1 MVRFTG
7 HPGGVGFFRGKGGS
21 FLYEFGFGGG
31 FAIEDFEEGGYGL
44 GAAVFWKLD
53 GGVDGFAGGEGDIG
67 GEGRHWFA
75 ADTQIGRGN
84 HFTSQQIVERGSER
98 VDVACRRE
106 VPHIA

>member
-44 GAAVFWKLD
+44 GAAVF
-53 GGVDGFAGGEGDIG
+53 GEL
-67 GEGRHWFA
+67 
-75 ADTQIGRGN
+75 T
-84 HFTSQQIVERGSER
+84 ERGPER